1 MDDDFL
7 LNRGAVVA
15 CLASLGRFEST
26 QINNMLTFIQ
36 NNRNI
41 KELELLIIR
50 QAGRGVIDH
59 QIRDEIVKTILD
71 IGKSCQNEDERVEK
85 VKKFL
90 GYIKWLYE
98 SLNVKKSNR
107 GTAQQEQNAEGNR
120 GTAQQEQNAEGNR
133 GTAQQEQNAEGN
145 RGTAQQEQ
153 NAEGTQDS
161 EEKQLRKATE
171 ECYKLT
177 FDTFVEKIINQND
190 PEQSQAK
197 ATQTGNG

>member
-15 CLASLGRFEST
+15 CLASLRRFEST
-26 QINNMLTFIQ
+26 QINNMLMFIQ

-41 KELELLIIR
+41 KELELLIMR
-50 QAGRGVIDH
+50 QAGRGVIKP
-59 QIRDEIVKTILD
+59 QIRDEIVKTILY
-71 IGKSCQNEDERVEK
+71 IKKSYQNEDERVEK

-90 GYIKWLYE
+90 GYVKWLYE
-98 SLNVKKSNR
+98 SLNMKSNR
-107 GTAQQEQNAEGNR
+107 GADE
-120 GTAQQEQNAEGNR
+120 
-133 GTAQQEQNAEGN
+133 QEQNAEGN

-161 EEKQLRKATE
+161 EEKQLRKAIE

-177 FDTFVEKIINQND
+177 FDTFVERIINQND

-197 ATQTGNG
+197 ATQTSNG